1 MIFGNAIN
9 RHWFWSYAL
18 AVLLYGL
25 TLGLSVLLLYS
36 GIKINLTLPVV
47 FALVA
52 TAWYGGLGPGVLI
65 SLLFEATT
73 IIYARIPP
81 DTTVPKAIF
90 SYFSVFSL
98 YIFLVVVLN
107 GLRKATVELRIRE
120 QQQAAVASFGQ
131 LALSNIPLGE
141 LLPQATFLS
150 KHVLDVDFTAICEI
164 RADINKLRY
173 TATSGWNDL
182 NGYEFDYDSPKSL
195 ARGVLEGDRAIL
207 VEDLSKDPCFE
218 TSEIL
223 RQHGVRS
230 GICVRI
236 AHRSTSY
243 GVFGAFQTKPRK
255 FSDDDAHF
263 LQSIANIIAEAS
275 SRIGAETELR
285 NQRTWLDT
293 ALTSI
298 GDGVI
303 AADLSGIVTFMNPVA
318 QELTGW
324 RDSSGCGKSI
334 KEVFQ
339 LFDEQT
345 RVEITDPV
353 QKLLDTGRSVEISS
367 QSVLRSRTGKE
378 IPIQDTAAPLKDG
391 DTLIGAVVVFSDI
404 SKRKQAEAVANR
416 LASIVSSSSDAIIS
430 KNLDGIIESWNK
442 GAEQLFGYGPEEV
455 IGKSITILMPPE
467 RVNEEPGIL
476 GRIQKGES
484 IDHYETVRRR
494 KDGRLIDISLTVS
507 PIRDRSGHIVGASK
521 IARDI
526 TKQKLAD
533 RAIRQRETMT
543 RIVEAQESERR
554 RIARDLNDHLGQ
566 RITAHRLNLE
576 ILTKK
581 CPANSTL
588 AGSVD
593 DLQLSASYIDRG
605 ISFLS
610 WELRPTELEE
620 LGLIDALRNFVRE
633 WSAYHGIAA
642 EFHAIIENKQISLR
656 FGHNIETN
664 LYRIVQEALSNIL
677 KHAEARAV
685 SVLLQTRDHY
695 LSLIIEDDGR
705 GFDEEDVSRDTPSAV
720 SGLLGMRERAILLN
734 GACEIDSSPGTG
746 TTIHVR
752 IPLKSD

>member
-1 MIFGNAIN
+1 M
-9 RHWFWSYAL
+9 
-18 AVLLYGL
+18 LYGL

-52 TAWYGGLGPGVLI
+52 TVWYGGLGPGVLI

-73 IIYARIPP
+73 IIYARIPS
-81 DTTVPKAIF
+81 DTTIPKAIF

-98 YIFLVVVLN
+98 YIFLVLVLTR
-107 GLRKATVELRIRE
+107 LRKATDELRNRE

-131 LALSNIPLGE
+131 IALSSIPLGE
-141 LLPQATFLS
+141 LRLQATSLS
-150 KHVLDVDFTAICEI
+150 KHVLGVDFTGICEI
-164 RADINKLRY
+164 RDDLNKLY
-173 TATSGWNDL
+173 YSATSGWNDL
-182 NGYEFDYDSPKSL
+182 TGYEFDYDSPKSL
-195 ARGVLEGDRAIL
+195 ARGVLEGDRAIV
-207 VEDLSKDPCFE
+207 VEDFSKDPCFE
-218 TSEIL
+218 TSEVL
-223 RQHGVRS
+223 KQHGVRS
-230 GICVRI
+230 GVCVRI
-236 AHRSTSY
+236 ALGNDSY

-263 LQSIANIIAEAS
+263 LQSMANIIAEAT
-275 SRIGAETELR
+275 SRIGAEVELR

-303 AADLSGIVTFMNPVA
+303 AADRSGIVTFMNPVA

-324 RDSSGCGKSI
+324 NDSNGCGKEI

-339 LFDEQT
+339 LFDEKT
-345 RVEITDPV
+345 RADITDPIEIV
-353 QKLLDTGRSVEISS
+353 LKTGHAVEISCR
-367 QSVLRSRTGKE
+367 SVLRSRTGKE
-378 IPIQDTAAPLKDG
+378 IPIQDSAEPLKDG

-404 SKRKQAEAVANR
+404 SKRKRAEADANR

-430 KNLDGIIESWNK
+430 KNLEGIIETWNK
-442 GAEQLFGYGPEEV
+442 GAEQLFGYRPEEV

-467 RVNEEPGIL
+467 RADEEPEIL
-476 GRIQKGES
+476 DRIQKGES

-494 KDGRLIDISLTVS
+494 KDGKLIDISLNVS
-507 PIRDRSGHIVGASK
+507 PIRDRSGNIVGASK

-581 CPANSTL
+581 CAASAEL

-633 WSAYHGIAA
+633 WSAYHGIEA
-642 EFHAIIENKQISLR
+642 EFHVIIENKQISLR
-656 FGHNIETN
+656 FGRNIETN

-685 SVLLQTRDHY
+685 SVLLQTRDRY

-705 GFDEEDVSRDTPSAV
+705 GFDEEEVSRDTPSAV
-720 SGLLGMRERAILLN
+720 PGLIGMRERAILLN
-734 GACEIDSSPGTG
+734 GVCEIDSGPGTG

-752 IPLKSD
+752 IPLEND